1 MSGII
6 EMFNSGQYTSWEDA
20 ERNGGVYNSVVH
32 GDITPTL
39 LDDITEAICN
49 AFDMLDL
56 VEGSTRVTTRIREP
70 APDGFHE
77 FYKSYVRCF
86 GNVSRYDAIRA
97 ITLPDRDANAQI
109 RDAWFLWNEARNPTQ
124 NP

>member
-1 MSGII
+1 MSCTI
-6 EMFNSGQYTSWEDA
+6 EMFNYGQYNSWEDA
-20 ERNGGVYNSVVH
+20 DRSGGVYNSVVH
-32 GDITPTL
+32 SDMTPAL

-49 AFDMLDL
+49 ACDMM
-56 VEGSTRVTTRIREP
+56 ESGARVAIRVREP

-77 FYKSYVRCF
+77 FYKAYVRCF
-86 GNVSRYDAIRA
+86 GNVSRYDAVRA

-124 NP
+124 NR